1 MAKKCP
7 SLFHIK
13 GRLLSYKSLSF
24 VSSILSLQTVW
35 ILAVWIQSKVQIMN
49 EHLNRE
55 LVFQLCFLPGALAL
69 LIACRKHYKCRK
81 TGPWNIDQLLH
92 FWLSKIFT
100 LISFT
105 NSIYC
110 HSGLAFQLWSSIT
123 ASTHH
128 LELVVAAEPNR
139 FDLHLDFPILHK
151 LFRTCTQKRNAI
163 SYAGQSQL
171 KVSKRLRKVYPSH
184 PELWFE
190 VDGTSDM
197 LLRMPLTYHLMS
209 QYSFHPIVSRWF
221 INAYQHLPFCH

>member
-92 FWLSKIFT
+92 FWLYKIFT

-171 KVSKRLRKVYPSH
+171 KVSKRLRKVYPI
-184 PELWFE
+184 LN
-190 VDGTSDM
+190 SD
-197 LLRMPLTYHLMS
+197 LRLMALRTC
-209 QYSFHPIVSRWF
+209 YWE
-221 INAYQHLPFCH
+221 CH